1 MNTVARAYQISPV
14 IFTLLTIVVIIVYYD
29 TPNIWTY
36 KDIGPMTE
44 QKSLEKTKRE
54 GARGTI
60 ISFVIQ
66 FFMVFLLMFLEYIKV
81 PRQTILVNFGLIIIP
96 VLNFIFDQLIGT
108 DKGMDLFMNYPP
120 SEQAA
125 FLFNRMGSPIFF
137 RYFITVLLDLF
148 ISSPMIDAI
157 KANTLGSIEQL
168 KTYKSSNYIVQEM
181 TKLVGKN
188 IDTVLYTMM
197 QILTFN
203 AYTNQSRFNWAY
215 RTSTSIKNEQTIP
228 SGSILLICGLAS
240 VFYITYEYP
249 GATPFNIRFLF
260 TFVMLS
266 LLSIGYM
273 INYVE
278 PKYTKEVT
286 FSDQTLQKMKG
297 TVRLDTI
304 KGKAY
309 NSNNKITRELTSQDE
324 LGVTVFSLFL
334 IFIIYSISQAKVL
347 NLY

>member
-1 MNTVARAYQISPV
+1 MNTIARAYQISPV
-14 IFTLLTIVVIIVYYD
+14 VFTLITIVVIITYYD
-29 TPNIWTY
+29 TPNIWEY

-44 QKSLEKTKRE
+44 QKSLEKTRRE
-54 GARGTI
+54 GARGTL
-60 ISFVIQ
+60 ISFIVQ
-66 FFMVFLLMFLEYIKV
+66 FLMVFFMIFLEYMKV

-96 VLNFIFDQLIGT
+96 VLNFILDQLVGT
-108 DKGMDLFMNYPP
+108 DKGMELFMNYPP
-120 SEQAA
+120 AEQIA
-125 FLFNRMGSPIFF
+125 FIFNRMGSPIFF

-157 KANTLGSIEQL
+157 KSNTLDSIEQL
-168 KTYKSSNYIVQEM
+168 KTYKSSNYIVQEL
-181 TKLVGKN
+181 TKTVGKN
-188 IDTVLYTMM
+188 MDTVLYTFM

-215 RTSTSIKNEQTIP
+215 RTNKSIKNEQTIQ

-240 VFYITYEYP
+240 VFYTTYEYP

-273 INYVE
+273 VNYVE
-278 PKYTKEVT
+278 PKYTKEVK
-286 FSDQTLQKMKG
+286 FSNETLQKMKG

-309 NSNNKITRELTSQDE
+309 DSDDSMTRKLTSQDE
-324 LGVTVFSLFL
+324 IGVTVFSLYL
-334 IFIIYSISQAKVL
+334 IFIIYSFSQAKKF